1 MKDLSKMSEQEL
13 EEYFEQ
19 EYQKILDQAPPS
31 SKLKLQALQARMNGI
46 KRRYKDPIAR
56 AGAMYGEMMKSFLQ
70 LNDALEGFRK

>member
-1 MKDLSKMSEQEL
+1 MGWEDDEVTMKDPSKMSEQEL

-46 KRRYKDPIAR
+46 KRRYKDPIAKLAQCMER
-56 AGAMYGEMMKSFLQ
+56 
-70 LNDALEGFRK
+70 